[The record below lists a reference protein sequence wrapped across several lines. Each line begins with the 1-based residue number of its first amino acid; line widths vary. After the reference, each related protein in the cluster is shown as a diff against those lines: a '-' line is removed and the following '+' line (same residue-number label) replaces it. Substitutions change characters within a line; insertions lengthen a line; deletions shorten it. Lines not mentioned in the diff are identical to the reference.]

1 MLWKLF
7 IKLGNELRF
16 QVADEHFNF
25 VSKPQKESFI
35 AILRLSPRRWV
46 RVICHRL
53 DMLLELSNRESL
65 NTKALKELGEQ
76 ASRSNLNL
84 YDETNIIKHTCRDD
98 VPVIFCSYT
107 FLR

>member
-7 IKLGNELRF
+7 LELGNELGF

-25 VSKPQKESFI
+25 VSKPQKGSLV

-53 DMLLELSNRESL
+53 DMLLELSNWEPL

-76 ASRSNLNL
+76 ACRSNLNL
-84 YDETNIIKHTCRDD
+84 YDETIIIKYTCRDD

>member
-7 IKLGNELRF
+7 LELGHELGF

-25 VSKPQKESFI
+25 VSKPQKESLV

-53 DMLLELSNRESL
+53 DMLLELSNREPL

-76 ASRSNLNL
+76 ACRSNLNL
-84 YDETNIIKHTCRDD
+84 YDETIIIKHTCRDD

-107 FLR
+107 FLQ